1 MKVRL
6 QNSGEVVRRLEDRLN
21 RDLERVVKSFGDF
34 LGGDYGRNEREY
46 HQLDRFEIYLNNG
59 SREKDSKAYDSLFYD
74 FAIAPY
80 SVAQYISNSNLH
92 PDGKVYLVSKL
103 AGQGE
108 SQDDAIVNRAVI
120 EIFDKNKVDRF
131 GPSILDYFLWFFADR
146 RDKERFTRV
155 LDGRLRK
162 RGHLLSDFSENII
175 SDKYEIRNK
184 KQFNILV
191 RNKFVSFI
199 GKLGYSHIQIRD
211 RGYVGKA
218 LKIIALDCKSSQI
231 GKNAKLL
238 LKNHKWEHVHQE
250 SFDSEGHPQNKD

>member
-131 GPSILDYFLWFFADR
+131 GPSILD
-146 RDKERFTRV
+146 
-155 LDGRLRK
+155 
-162 RGHLLSDFSENII
+162 
-175 SDKYEIRNK
+175 
-184 KQFNILV
+184 

-250 SFDSEGHPQNKD
+250 SFDSEGHPQNKDRNNLSLLKNDTPQPGIEPGSSPRQGDVLA